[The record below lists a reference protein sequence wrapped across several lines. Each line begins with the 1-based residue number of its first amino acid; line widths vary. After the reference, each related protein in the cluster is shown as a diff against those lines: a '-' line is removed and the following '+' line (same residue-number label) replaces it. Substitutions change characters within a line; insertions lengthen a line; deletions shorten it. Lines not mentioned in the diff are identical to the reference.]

1 MNVYPTDIKK
11 FQIQYYLNKQRKR
24 FEFGKFSERPDDLT
38 LRNVKTTIV
47 DLSAFVKKGLDPK
60 FPDIKNNR
68 NLGSMATL
76 NIDFLNMAAKDFT
89 PDICHKII
97 YPVYNRGAKD
107 SAFGLKSTLSMIFE
121 FGIDYDNGPAL
132 FGKTKSV

>member
-1 MNVYPTDIKK
+1 
-11 FQIQYYLNKQRKR
+11 
-24 FEFGKFSERPDDLT
+24 
-38 LRNVKTTIV
+38 
-47 DLSAFVKKGLDPK
+47 
-60 FPDIKNNR
+60 
-68 NLGSMATL
+68 MATL

-132 FGKTKSV
+132 FGKTKSVWYSKQPHPRHDFKTLKL